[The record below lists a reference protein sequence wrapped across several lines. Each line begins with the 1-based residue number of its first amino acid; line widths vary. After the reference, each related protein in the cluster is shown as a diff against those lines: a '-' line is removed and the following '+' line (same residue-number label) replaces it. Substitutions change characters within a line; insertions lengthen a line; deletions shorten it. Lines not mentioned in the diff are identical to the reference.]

1 MQEPL
6 SKSNGTQNKYFTSS
20 DSHHG
25 ISRQTVWHIW
35 QFGNNYTTV
44 AISKRYASTVTRLQ
58 SQIICCYCTSL
69 ILFACNTSHAC
80 CICFMLRCV
89 AASVWYANPDLL
101 LRATNKVTSWACL
114 HLHSLLRWQNTTSTY
129 HIKCVLAFYL
139 TFSLTSI
146 LSSTLSDISSDILFG
161 IFHSQL
167 RSGSA
172 HWNLELTVEV
182 RQCPL
187 SSGARNW
194 GSAVP
199 RLELAGARGWGPAV
213 FSEI

>member
-35 QFGNNYTTV
+35 QFVNNYTTV

-80 CICFMLRCV
+80 CICFMLLCV
-89 AASVWYANPDLL
+89 AASVWYATPDLL

-114 HLHSLLRWQNTTSTY
+114 HLHSLLRWQSKTPHQ
-129 HIKCVLAFYL
+129 HIKSNVFWHSTWHSLWPAFYQALYLTSLL
-139 TFSLTSI
+139 TFYLASFT
-146 LSSTLSDISSDILFG
+146 
-161 IFHSQL
+161 
-167 RSGSA
+167 RS
-172 HWNLELTVEV
+172 
-182 RQCPL
+182 
-187 SSGARNW
+187 
-194 GSAVP
+194 
-199 RLELAGARGWGPAV
+199 WGPAV
-213 FSEI
+213 PTELWSSQLRFGSAQIGARWSSRMRSGSV